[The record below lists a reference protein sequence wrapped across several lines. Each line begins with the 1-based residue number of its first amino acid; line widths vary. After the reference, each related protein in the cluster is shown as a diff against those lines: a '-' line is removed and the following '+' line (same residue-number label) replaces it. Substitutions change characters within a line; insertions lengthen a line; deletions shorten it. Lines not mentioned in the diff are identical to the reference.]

1 MPITRLDMISMA
13 PKTQEAG
20 TYKQQE
26 MQHPNTQQHN
36 IISTVQQQ
44 ARQQETQTVR
54 SNKTE
59 NEEQKYDAKER
70 GKGAHG
76 GSSGKKREQQK
87 KEEEQRMK
95 MRGSTFDITV

>member
-20 TYKQQE
+20 AYKQQE
-26 MQHPNTQQHN
+26 VQHSNTQQHN
-36 IISTVQQQ
+36 IVGTVQQQ
-44 ARQQETQTVR
+44 ARRQETQTVR

-70 GKGAHG
+70 GKGAYG
-76 GSSGKKREQQK
+76 GFARQRKEQEK
-87 KEEEQRMK
+87 KEEEQRRS